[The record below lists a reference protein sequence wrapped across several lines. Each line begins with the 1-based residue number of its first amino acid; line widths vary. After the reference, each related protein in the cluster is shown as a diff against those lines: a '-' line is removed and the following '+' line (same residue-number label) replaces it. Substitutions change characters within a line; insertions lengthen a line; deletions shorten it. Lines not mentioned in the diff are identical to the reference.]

1 MEFKST
7 SEQQFVN
14 RLTEIIDANLH
25 NEQFGV
31 SELANELGMSRIT
44 LHRKVKSVIKKSV
57 NEFIREARLKRAN
70 ELLQQKAGTVSEI
83 AYKVGFGSVT
93 YFDKCFHDF
102 YGYPPGEILRKD
114 ITNGKNSLPKPLKPK
129 SQNLLKSKFIV
140 ATLVIVALI
149 IFVFQIVNSRNDK
162 KQFEKTIAVLPPK
175 DYSPDKNKSYILEGF
190 REEVFIKLNAIQNLS
205 ITSSTSTEKY
215 RSSQKTVKEI
225 AKELNVNYVIEI
237 SGQTIEE
244 RTTIRV
250 QLIEAVTDKHLW
262 SESFER
268 DISHANTFEIQHEI
282 ALKVANKLNV
292 TITDDEKINL
302 AKKPTEIPAAY
313 NFYLQGL
320 NYMNIYI
327 TDKNSQHYKNAKYW
341 FNRAIELDSTFADAY
356 IQMAY
361 IYIKYLAFTF
371 DDYDYNLYNL
381 YLDSGLVML
390 DKALL
395 HETRKTD
402 IVYQLKTDYYQQ
414 KGMHEEALR
423 YFEKLWENKRK
434 NEEYYLSR
442 GNFHSW
448 NADFYE
454 AINNYLIYIELK
466 PDTVLI
472 NQEALNKIAID
483 FCNSGFPEQG
493 KQFAELLYHQHN
505 DSIRHLKMMVQLDYI
520 NGNFKESVDNLLLLY
535 LTDTLNLNYLH
546 DIMDL
551 WFHLGN
557 NKTALEWA
565 KKYEKIEMM
574 VNGKIK
580 PDSFRGYLYMD
591 NGENDKAKWEFEGTK
606 TLCNDRIKYN
616 NPFAQERYV
625 YGLLSAIYA
634 MQGDKQ
640 MALDYFSEMTKRK
653 TISHLALIQVKNLPI
668 YDNISNEPEFR
679 EMIQIL
685 EKKYLEEHE
694 KIKKLLIRKGLEPV

>member
-1 MEFKST
+1 MELNT
-7 SEQQFVN
+7 ANDQLFVK
-14 RLTEIIDANLH
+14 RLTEITEARLSDEN
-25 NEQFGV
+25 FGV
-31 SELANELGMSRIT
+31 SELVDEMKMSRASI
-44 LHRKVKSVIKKSV
+44 HRRIKLATGKSI
-57 NEFIREARLKRAN
+57 NQFIMETRLAKAFGM
-70 ELLQQKAGTVSEI
+70 LQLKEGTVAEI
-83 AYKVGFGSVT
+83 AYAVGFGSAT
-93 YFDKCFHDF
+93 YFNKCFHNH
-102 YGYPPGEILRKD
+102 YGISPGEVMKGNHHEKIPTQQPKTLNK
-114 ITNGKNSLPKPLKPK
+114 IKNYLVLSVVSVFL
-129 SQNLLKSKFIV
+129 V
-140 ATLVIVALI
+140 AVA
-149 IFVFQIVNSRNDK
+149 VFFFFKNNNEK
-162 KQFEKTIAVLPPK
+162 HTAKTIAVLPPV
-175 DYSPDKNKSYILEGF
+175 DNSPDNSKSYILEGF
-190 REEVFIKLNAIQNLS
+190 KEEVQVKLNAIKDLK
-205 ITSSTSTEKY
+205 ITSSTTTEHY
-215 RSSQKTVKEI
+215 RNSNQTLNEIVK
-225 AKELNVNYVIEI
+225 KLKVNYVIEI
-237 SGQTIEE
+237 SGQTIGD

-250 QLIEAVTDKHLW
+250 QLIEAGTDKHLW

-268 DISHANTFEIQHEI
+268 EISLANIFEIQNEI

-313 NFYLQGL
+313 NSYLQGL
-320 NYMNIYI
+320 NYLNIYI
-327 TDKNSQHYKNAKYW
+327 TDKNSLHYKNAIYW

-356 IQMAY
+356 CQMAY

-371 DDYDYNLYNL
+371 DENDYNLYNR

-390 DKALL
+390 NKALL
-395 HETRKTD
+395 HDTRKTD

-414 KGMHEEALR
+414 KGMHKEALR

-448 NADFYE
+448 NAEFYK
-454 AINNYLIYIELK
+454 AINNYLIYLDLK
-466 PDTVLI
+466 PETVLI

-483 FCNSGFPEQG
+483 FCLSGFPEQG
-493 KQFAELLYHQHN
+493 KLFAELLHQQHN
-505 DSIRHLKMMVQLDYI
+505 DSIRHIKMMVQLDYI
-520 NGNFKESVDNLLLLY
+520 NGNFKEAVDNLLLLY
-535 LTDTLNLNYLH
+535 SKDTLNLNYLH

-565 KKYEKIEMM
+565 KKYEKIEMA

-580 PDSFRGYLYMD
+580 PDSFRGYLYMI
-591 NGENDKAKWEFEGTK
+591 NGEHDKAKWEFEGTK

-640 MALDYFSEMTKRK
+640 KALDYFKEMTKRK
-653 TISHLALIQVKNLPI
+653 TIGHLALIQAKNLPI
-668 YDNISNEPEFR
+668 YDNISAEPEFR

-685 EKKYLEEHE
+685 ENKYLEEHR
-694 KIKKLLIRKGLEPV
+694 KIRKLLISRGMEPE